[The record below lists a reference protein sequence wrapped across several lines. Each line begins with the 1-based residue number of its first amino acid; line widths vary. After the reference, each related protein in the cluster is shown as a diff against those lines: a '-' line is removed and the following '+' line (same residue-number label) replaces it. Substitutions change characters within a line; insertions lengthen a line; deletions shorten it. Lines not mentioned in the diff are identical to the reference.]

1 MEIMIQPS
9 DLTNLVKRL
18 NFEVQEQIIASIS
31 ETVGPPYVLIWN
43 QPGQE
48 DRFEIVCATKK
59 IEVLSVVV
67 PVLRIDENRRSIPL
81 SGAQVEARAAWR
93 LDPNGPWLRNE
104 VFGEAGSLVMSL
116 PSFEPEHIKTAAAT
130 LAETIGKYLDVQL
143 ETC

>member
-1 MEIMIQPS
+1 MEIMIHPS

-31 ETVGPPYVLIWN
+31 ETVGPPYVLTWN
-43 QPGQE
+43 KPGQE
-48 DRFEIVCATKK
+48 DRFEIACATKK

-93 LDPNGPWLRNE
+93 LDPNAPWLRNE
-104 VFGEAGSLVMSL
+104 VFGESGSLVMSL
-116 PSFEPEHIKTAAAT
+116 PSFEPEHIKAAAET
-130 LAETIGKYLDVQL
+130 LAETIGKYLDAQV